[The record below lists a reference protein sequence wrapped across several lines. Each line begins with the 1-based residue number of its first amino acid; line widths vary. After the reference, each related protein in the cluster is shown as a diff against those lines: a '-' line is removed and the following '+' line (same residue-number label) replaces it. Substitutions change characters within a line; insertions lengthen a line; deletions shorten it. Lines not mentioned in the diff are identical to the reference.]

1 MDLTKSYLGE
11 ISVSYNKAAEPKK
24 YHIRRSADAE
34 FPIKELVGSD
44 MLIKERFVVLYLNR
58 AHNVMWAE
66 VNSIGTATG
75 TQVDVKSIVRRAVC
89 GGAQAVI
96 IGHNHPSGQLI
107 PSEND
112 RRMTKKIRD
121 GLKMFDISLLDH
133 LIVTEDG
140 FFSFSDQGEPS
151 I

>member
-1 MDLTKSYLGE
+1 MDLTKSFLGE
-11 ISVSYNKAAEPKK
+11 ISVSYKKAEEPTTLN
-24 YHIRRSADAE
+24 IRRSADASA
-34 FPIKELVGSD
+34 PIIELVGND

-89 GGAQAVI
+89 GGAQSII
-96 IGHNHPSGQLI
+96 IGHNHPSGQLV

-121 GLKMFDISLLDH
+121 GLKMFDITLLDH

-151 I
+151 V